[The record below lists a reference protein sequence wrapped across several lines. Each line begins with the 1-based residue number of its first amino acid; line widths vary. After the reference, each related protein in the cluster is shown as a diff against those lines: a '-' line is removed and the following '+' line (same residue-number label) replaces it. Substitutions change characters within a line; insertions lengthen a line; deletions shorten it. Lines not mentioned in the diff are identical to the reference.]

1 MGHYF
6 VFNRSSEIMGINHGG
21 TLLVARRDKVDPA
34 IQLIK
39 ESIRKTSPQVE
50 GIQKAVQISAEI
62 MYPFGYIS
70 SFEGATKYKDVYE
83 LEKRTYAIF
92 ENQFYESFINFC
104 VTDIKV
110 KIDSE
115 FIEALLVI
123 FLHDSSKLT
132 FELQLSGK
140 VLRIAEKPSATSRLF
155 TSNKTGDT
163 LHSCLVSEISEIE
176 ISQKQV
182 RFFTGDYENES
193 NNFMTLT
200 RDRCYTSS

>member
-110 KIDSE
+110 NIDSE

>member
-6 VFNRSSEIMGINHGG
+6 VYNRSSEIMGVNHGG

-34 IQLIK
+34 LQLIK
-39 ESIRKTSPQVE
+39 ESIRRTGPHVD

-70 SFEGATKYKDVYE
+70 SFEGATKYKEVYE
-83 LEKRTYAIF
+83 LEKRSYAIF

-104 VTDIKV
+104 ASDVKE
-110 KIDSE
+110 KIDSD
-115 FIEALLVI
+115 FIEALLAI

-132 FELQLSGK
+132 FEFQLSGK
-140 VLRIAEKPSATSRLF
+140 VLRIAEKPTVTSRF
-155 TSNKTGDT
+155 FSNTKTGDT
-163 LHSCLVSEISEIE
+163 LNSCIVSEISEIE

-182 RFFTGDYENES
+182 RFFTGNYENES

>member
-1 MGHYF
+1 
-6 VFNRSSEIMGINHGG
+6 MGINHGG

>member
-110 KIDSE
+110 KINSE
-115 FIEALLVI
+115 FIEALLAI

-163 LHSCLVSEISEIE
+163 LHICLVSEISEIE